1 MVSMR
6 LTAAVYQGES
16 GWFVAHC
23 LEAKVTSQGET
34 FEEAKAN
41 LIEAVEL
48 HYEGESMDDIEPSPQ
63 IVPIEVNLQ
72 GLEPPAQRLTG

>member
-1 MVSMR
+1 M
-6 LTAAVYQGES
+6 
-16 GWFVAHC
+16 
-23 LEAKVTSQGET
+23 VTSQGET

-72 GLEPPAQRLTG
+72 GLEQPAQRLTG